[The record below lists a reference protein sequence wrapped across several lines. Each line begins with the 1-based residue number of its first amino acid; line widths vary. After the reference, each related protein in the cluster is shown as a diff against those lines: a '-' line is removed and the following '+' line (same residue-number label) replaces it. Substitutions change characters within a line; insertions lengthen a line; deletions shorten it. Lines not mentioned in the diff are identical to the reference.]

1 MKLTAQKK
9 IIIGVVIVAVLG
21 VGWWL
26 ASPLF
31 IDKQVNEPLPLSSGA
46 TTDEIKDKEMMDD
59 EMKDDMKDK
68 EMMDDEMKD
77 DMKDKEM
84 MDDEMKDDMKD
95 KEMMDDEMKD
105 DMKDK
110 EMMDDEMKDDMKD
123 KEMMDDEMKDD
134 MKEEMVDLSFSGSFV
149 DADSSHSASGDVF
162 TVNTDD
168 GVYLRFENF
177 EATNGP
183 DLYVYLAKSGEETS
197 DGIRLEKLKGNVGD
211 QNYLL
216 PEGVDLSEYDK
227 VVIWCKAFDVDF
239 GYAKLSKS

>member
-1 MKLTAQKK
+1 
-9 IIIGVVIVAVLG
+9 
-21 VGWWL
+21 
-26 ASPLF
+26 
-31 IDKQVNEPLPLSSGA
+31 
-46 TTDEIKDKEMMDD
+46 
-59 EMKDDMKDK
+59 MKDK
-68 EMMDDEMKD
+68 
-77 DMKDKEM
+77 
-84 MDDEMKDDMKD
+84 
-95 KEMMDDEMKD
+95 
-105 DMKDK
+105 
-110 EMMDDEMKDDMKD
+110 
-123 KEMMDDEMKDD
+123 
-134 MKEEMVDLSFSGSFV
+134 EMVDLSFSGSFV

-216 PEGVDLSEYDK
+216 PAGVDLTEYDK

-239 GYAKLSKS
+239 GYAELSKS

>member
-1 MKLTAQKK
+1 MKFTAQKK
-9 IIIGVVIVAVLG
+9 IILGVVIVAVLG

-31 IDKQVNEPLPLSSGA
+31 IDKQVSEPLPLSSGA
-46 TTDEIKDKEMMDD
+46 SS
-59 EMKDDMKDK
+59 DDMKDK

-77 DMKDKEM
+77 GMEDKEM
-84 MDDEMKDDMKD
+84 MDDEMKDGMED

-105 DMKDK
+105 EMEDK
-110 EMMDDEMKDDMKD
+110 EMMDDEMKDGMED
-123 KEMMDDEMKDD
+123 KEMMDDEMKDEMED
-134 MKEEMVDLSFSGSFV
+134 KEMSEDEMVDLSFSGSFV
-149 DADSSHSASGDVF
+149 DADSTHSASGDVF

-197 DGIRLEKLKGNVGD
+197 EGVRLEKLKGNVGD

-239 GYAKLSKS
+239 GYAELSKS